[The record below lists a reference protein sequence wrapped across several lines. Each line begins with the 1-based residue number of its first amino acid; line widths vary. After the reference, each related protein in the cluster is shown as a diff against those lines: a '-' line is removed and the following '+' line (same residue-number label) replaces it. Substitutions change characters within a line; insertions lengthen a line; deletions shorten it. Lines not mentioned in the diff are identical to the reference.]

1 MAETAY
7 TIQYRSEYIPG
18 FEQTKSLLEMS
29 VTHEAVIKGNQATFL
44 VADSGSAT
52 TTTRGVNGRIQARGD
67 NLSQPV
73 ATLTEEHDLVEKTGF
88 NVFASQGDQRRIMQ
102 QTSMGTVNRKK
113 DQQILTAL
121 SAATQTQGAAATASL
136 AMFARSIAILGN
148 NAAAEGGVSAVISY
162 AAFAYLLQ
170 ATEFTNVNYVDK
182 KALINSNAMNA
193 FNWMGID
200 FIVHPNVAGKGT
212 SAETLYVYNKVAIGH
227 ATDIAGMQVFAGYDE
242 EQDYSWARCSMYMG
256 AKLLQ
261 NSGVVKITHD
271 GSAFAAV

>member
-18 FEQTKSLLEMS
+18 FEQNKSLLEQS

-52 TTTRGVNGRIQARGD
+52 TTTRGVNGRIQSRGD
-67 NLSQPV
+67 NNSQPV

-113 DQQILTAL
+113 DQQILSAL
-121 SAATQTQGAAATASL
+121 SAATQTQGAAATASI
-136 AMFARSIAILGN
+136 AMFTRSLAILGN
-148 NAAAEGGVSAVISY
+148 NSAAEGIITAVISP
-162 AAFAYLLQ
+162 AAHAYLLQ
-170 ATEFTNVNYVDK
+170 STEFGSADYVDTK
-182 KALINSNAMNA
+182 HVQNPMPM
-193 FNWMGID
+193 FNWLGMT
-200 FIVHPNVAGKGT
+200 FIVHPNLAGKGT
-212 SAETLYVYNKVAIGH
+212 ASETLYVYNKDAIGH
-227 ATDIAGMQVFAGYDE
+227 ATDTAGMQVFAGYDE
-242 EQDYSWARCSMYMG
+242 EQDYSWARASIYMG

-261 NSGVVKITHD
+261 NAGVIKITHD

>member
-18 FEQTKSLLEMS
+18 FEQTKSLLEQS

-52 TTTRGVNGRIQARGD
+52 TTTRGVNGRIQSRGD
-67 NLSQPV
+67 NNTQPT

-113 DQQILTAL
+113 DQQILAAL
-121 SAATQTQGAAATASL
+121 SAATLTQGAAATASL
-136 AMFARSIAILGN
+136 SMFARSIAILGN
-148 NAAAEGGVSAVISY
+148 NSAVEGEVGAVISY
-162 AAFAYLLQ
+162 AAYAYLLQ
-170 ATEFTNVNYVDK
+170 VPEFTSVDYVDTK
-182 KALINSNAMNA
+182 SLLNTNATNA
-193 FNWMGID
+193 FRWMGIN
-200 FIVHPNVAGKGT
+200 FIVHPNIAGKGT
-212 SAETLYVYNKVAIGH
+212 ASETLYVYNKSAIGH
-227 ATDIAGMQVFAGYDE
+227 ATDVSGMQVFAGYDE
-242 EQDYSWARCSMYMG
+242 EQDYSWARASIYMG

-261 NSGVVKITHD
+261 NTGVVKITHD

>member
-18 FEQTKSLLEMS
+18 FEQTKSLLEQS
-29 VTHEAVIKGNQATFL
+29 ATHEAVIKGNQATFL

-67 NLSQPV
+67 NNSQPV

-113 DQQILTAL
+113 DQQILSAL

-136 AMFARSIAILGN
+136 AMFARAIAILGN
-148 NAAAEGGVSAVISY
+148 NSAADGEVSAVISY
-162 AAFAYLLQ
+162 AAYAYLLQ
-170 ATEFTNVNYVDK
+170 VPEFTNVDYVDRK
-182 KALINSNAMNA
+182 SLINTNATNA
-193 FNWMGID
+193 FMWMGIN
-200 FIVHPNVAGKGT
+200 FIVHPNIAGKGT
-212 SAETLYVYNKVAIGH
+212 ASETLYVYNKSAIGH
-227 ATDIAGMQVFAGYDE
+227 ATDIAGMQVYAGYDE

-271 GSAFAAV
+271 GSAYAAE

>member
-7 TIQYRSEYIPG
+7 TIQYRSEFIPG
-18 FEQTKSLLEMS
+18 FEQTKSLLEES

-44 VADSGSAT
+44 VADSGGAT
-52 TTTRGVNGRIQARGD
+52 TTTRGVNGRIQSRGD

-102 QTSMGTVNRKK
+102 LTSMGTLNRKK
-113 DQQILTAL
+113 DQQILSAL
-121 SAATQTQGAAATASL
+121 SAATLTQGAAATASL
-136 AMFARSIAILGN
+136 QMFVRAFSILGVN
-148 NAAAEGGVSAVISY
+148 KALEGGVTAVISP
-162 AAFAYLLQ
+162 AAYGYLLQ
-170 ATEFTNVNYVDK
+170 NDELTSADYVDT
-182 KALINSNAMNA
+182 KALIEPLPVFRWLGMT
-193 FNWMGID
+193 
-200 FIVHPNVAGKGT
+200 FIVHPEVAGVGT
-212 SAETLYVYNKVAIGH
+212 SSETLYVYNKRAIGH
-227 ATDIAGMQVFAGYDE
+227 ATDVAGMQVYAGYDE
-242 EQDYSWARCSMYMG
+242 EQDYSWARASCYMG

>member
-18 FEQTKSLLEMS
+18 FEQNKSLLSEM
-29 VTHEAVIKGNQATFL
+29 VTTEAVIKGNQATFL

-52 TTTRGVNGRIQARGD
+52 TTTRGVNGRIPARGD
-67 NLSQPV
+67 SLSQLT

-102 QTSMGTVNRKK
+102 MTSYGTVSRKI
-113 DQQILTAL
+113 DSQILTAL
-121 SAATQTQGAAATASL
+121 SAATQTQGSAATATL
-136 AMFARSIAILGN
+136 RMFTRAKAILGN
-148 NAAAEGGVSAVISY
+148 NAVPNDGNICCVISPAAHAYLMETAEFTSADYVNSKHLEGAPNMFRWAGMTFIEHPNISGIGTAAEI
-162 AAFAYLLQ
+162 
-170 ATEFTNVNYVDK
+170 
-182 KALINSNAMNA
+182 
-193 FNWMGID
+193 
-200 FIVHPNVAGKGT
+200 
-212 SAETLYVYNKVAIGH
+212 LYVFHKSAIGH
-227 ATDIAGMQVFAGYDE
+227 AVNTAGMQVYAGYDE

-271 GSAFAAV
+271 GSALAAV

>member
-121 SAATQTQGAAATASL
+121 SAATQTQGATATASL

-170 ATEFTNVNYVDK
+170 ATEFTNVQYVDQK
-182 KALINSNAMNA
+182 SLVNSVALNA
-193 FNWMGID
+193 FRWMGID
-200 FIVHPNVAGKGT
+200 FIVHPNIAGKGT
-212 SAETLYVYNKVAIGH
+212 NAETLYVYNKSAIGH
-227 ATDIAGMQVFAGYDE
+227 ATDIAGMQVYAGYDE

>member
-18 FEQTKSLLEMS
+18 FEQTKSLLEQS
-29 VTHEAVIKGNQATFL
+29 ATHEAVIKGNQATFL

-67 NLSQPV
+67 NNSQPV

-113 DQQILTAL
+113 DQQILSAL
-121 SAATQTQGAAATASL
+121 SAATQTQGAATTASL
-136 AMFARSIAILGN
+136 AMFARAIAILGN
-148 NAAAEGGVSAVISY
+148 NSAADGEVSAVISY
-162 AAFAYLLQ
+162 AAYAYLLQ
-170 ATEFTNVNYVDK
+170 VPEFTNVDYVDRK
-182 KALINSNAMNA
+182 SLINTNATNA
-193 FNWMGID
+193 FMWMGIN
-200 FIVHPNVAGKGT
+200 FIVHPNIAGKGT
-212 SAETLYVYNKVAIGH
+212 ASETLYVYNKSAIGH
-227 ATDIAGMQVFAGYDE
+227 ATDIAGMQVYAGYDE

-271 GSAFAAV
+271 GSAYAAE

>member
-18 FEQTKSLLEMS
+18 FEQSKSLLEQS

-44 VADSGSAT
+44 VADSGAAT
-52 TTTRGVNGRIQARGD
+52 TVTRGVNGRIQSRGD

-102 QTSMGTVNRKK
+102 QTSMATVNRKK
-113 DQQILTAL
+113 DQQILSAL

-136 AMFARSIAILGN
+136 AMFTRALAILGN
-148 NAAAEGGVSAVISY
+148 NSAATGIITAVISP
-162 AAFAYLLQ
+162 AAHAYLLQ
-170 ATEFTNVNYVDK
+170 ATEFGSADYVDTK
-182 KALINSNAMNA
+182 HLQNPMPM
-193 FNWMGID
+193 FNWLGMN
-200 FIVHPNVAGKGT
+200 FIVHPNLSGAGT
-212 SAETLYVYNKVAIGH
+212 ASEILYVYNKDAIGH
-227 ATDIAGMQVFAGYDE
+227 ATDIAGMQVYAGYDE

-261 NSGVVKITHD
+261 NAGVVKITHD
-271 GSAFAAV
+271 GSAFAAE